1 MKILRKVSATFLLLL
16 GLVLGFCSNAYA
28 ERMRFT
34 FGSDVARCNDA
45 GCASWINA
53 KGVITGQTP
62 AEFLD
67 FVNRN
72 NLRATSIR
80 LDSPGGDLVAGMRF
94 GEVIRAKKFDTE
106 ATYCASACAYAFL
119 GGVERRFVGKPTRFG
134 VHRFYRSK
142 SLSSPTL
149 KHYSGQDLD
158 ASQRLMAGLMLYALK
173 MGADMRVVALASEA
187 GPSEM
192 RWIDADEARTLNV
205 TYTAYTWDRW
215 EIKAVNRGVIAVS
228 QTQDKS
234 ASMQIACTK
243 SEGAY
248 FLIRDDKDNA
258 AFFKQCQA
266 TRGNGHP
273 ILGALV
279 KDQDVVTRMNGDK
292 ATIAFFIDPR
302 QVTYANASVF
312 ADTNV
317 YGSSCIAPYD
327 RYVGSTQG
335 LKESALLALRNC
347 VE

>member
-1 MKILRKVSATFLLLL
+1 MNIIRKVSAAFLLLL
-16 GLVLGFCSNAYA
+16 GFVLGFCTTAHA

-45 GCASWINA
+45 GCAAWINA

-72 NLRATSIR
+72 NLRARSVR
-80 LDSPGGDLVAGMRF
+80 LDSPGGDLVAGMRL

-106 ATYCASACAYAFL
+106 AVYCASACAYAFL

-149 KHYSGQDLD
+149 RHYSGEDLD
-158 ASQRLMAGLMLYALK
+158 SSQRLMAGLMLYALK
-173 MGADMRVVALASEA
+173 MGVDVRVVALASEA

-192 RWIDADEARTLNV
+192 RWIEADEARTLNV
-205 TYTAYTWDRW
+205 TYTPYTWERW
-215 EIKAVNRGVIAVS
+215 EIKPLNRGIIAVS
-228 QTQDKS
+228 QTQDKN

-248 FLIRDDKDNA
+248 FLIRDDKENA
-258 AFFKQCQA
+258 DFFKQCQA
-266 TRGNGHP
+266 TRGMGHP
-273 ILGALV
+273 ILGSLV
-279 KDQDVVTRMNGDK
+279 KDQDVVTRLNGDK

-312 ADTNV
+312 ADSAV
-317 YGSSCIAPYD
+317 YGPSCTAPFE
-327 RYVGSTQG
+327 RYVGSTLG